1 MEILKNLMKYVV
13 IYLDCILDIVL
24 KKSNN
29 LINKD
34 LILIRVDGIGDFI
47 LWMRSA
53 EIIRKEYKGKIIL
66 VCNKSSYSL
75 AKELNYFDEII
86 PIDTKRFNYNI
97 FYKYKILKNLRKNK
111 YKLLINST
119 YSKNITSE
127 SLVKHIISQEKIG
140 NHGDCSNLTKFQK
153 EMYEGSYTK
162 LIKTDLENKMEL
174 YKNLDFINELFNK
187 NYKLT
192 LPILKV
198 QKKAR
203 VIKEDYCIFF
213 MGASNLKR
221 CWEIKK
227 YVEIAEVLNL
237 KIVLC
242 GGKTEEKLGE
252 RFLKLVN
259 NKEKIVNLIGKTSL
273 IDIVNL
279 IKKSKFILSNESF
292 SIHLAALLRVK
303 SICILG
309 GGHFGRFL
317 PYPKEL
323 ENENDKFLPEVIY
336 KKMECFN
343 CNWKCKYDDIPWKC
357 IKNIQEKDIIK
368 LILFYVK
375 EN

>member
-97 FYKYKILKNLRKNK
+97 FYKYKILKNLRENK

-119 YSKNITSE
+119 YSKSITSE

-140 NHGDCSNLTKFQK
+140 NYGDCSNLTKFQK
-153 EMYEGSYTK
+153 EMYEENYTR
-162 LIKTDLENKMEL
+162 LIKTDSENKMEL

-192 LPILKV
+192 LSILKV
-198 QKKAR
+198 QEKAR

-213 MGASNLKR
+213 IGASNLKR

-292 SIHLAALLRVK
+292 SIHLATLLRVK

-317 PYPKEL
+317 SYPKEL

>member
-66 VCNKSSYSL
+66 VCNESSYSL

-119 YSKNITSE
+119 YSKSIASE
-127 SLVKHIISQEKIG
+127 SLVKYIISQEKIG
-140 NHGDCSNLTKFQK
+140 NYGDCSNLTKFQK
-153 EMYEGSYTK
+153 EMYEGNYTR
-162 LIKTDLENKMEL
+162 LIKTDSENKMEL

-213 MGASNLKR
+213 MGASNLKK
-221 CWEIKK
+221 CWEIEK
-227 YVEIAEVLNL
+227 YVEITKVLDL

-279 IKKSKFILSNESF
+279 IKKSKFILSNDSF